1 MKNSNNQKGG
11 EKMLKI
17 LIVGG
22 TFSNTQ
28 NADGT
33 YGKPSGLIKKI
44 TNAIF
49 QNNTYMIQNNT
60 QQEIN
65 IILFNG
71 GKYSELQTILEN
83 NVPTA
88 NIVFWFA
95 NVDNALPKVRN
106 VKEINPK
113 TMLVT
118 SKRNDDNKYSIAE
131 LINRALTAKANLLF
145 EFNKKENKVFNIRIL
160 DPLGC
165 LWYDG
170 TNIDMAIINAL
181 SRLNFLLQIT
191 RQGTVNAPIE
201 TDMIA
206 KMYFDKQFKKG
217 ASEKEFIKIIR
228 KYADTFHSLVPH
240 TPTDRMLGNCSCEP
254 YRCTKG
260 FPSRNIGG
268 TILVSKRNVNKSN
281 ISYSDFVPV
290 HLGKDGTLYY
300 YGNNKPSVDSPIQV
314 RLYAALPNI
323 LRMIHSHCYI
333 KDAPFTE
340 RAIPCGGI
348 EEVDEILKLID
359 STSNRYQSCYKIN
372 LLGHGSIIM
381 THTVEELNDV
391 EYIPRPIPEVINQKR

>member
-1 MKNSNNQKGG
+1 
-11 EKMLKI
+11 MLKI

-49 QNNTYMIQNNT
+49 QNNTRMIQNNT
-60 QQEIN
+60 QQKIN

-228 KYADTFHSLVPH
+228 TVCLV
-240 TPTDRMLGNCSCEP
+240 
-254 YRCTKG
+254 
-260 FPSRNIGG
+260 IV
-268 TILVSKRNVNKSN
+268 LVNLIVAQKAFRHE
-281 ISYSDFVPV
+281 IS
-290 HLGKDGTLYY
+290 
-300 YGNNKPSVDSPIQV
+300 
-314 RLYAALPNI
+314 AAQFL
-323 LRMIHSHCYI
+323 
-333 KDAPFTE
+333 
-340 RAIPCGGI
+340 
-348 EEVDEILKLID
+348 
-359 STSNRYQSCYKIN
+359 
-372 LLGHGSIIM
+372 
-381 THTVEELNDV
+381 
-391 EYIPRPIPEVINQKR
+391 